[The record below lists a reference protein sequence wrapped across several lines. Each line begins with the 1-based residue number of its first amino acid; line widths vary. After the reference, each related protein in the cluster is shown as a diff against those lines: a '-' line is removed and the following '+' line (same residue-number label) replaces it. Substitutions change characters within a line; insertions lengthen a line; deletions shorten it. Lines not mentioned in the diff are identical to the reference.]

1 MVRYGMLDC
10 AVRKQFFKQ
19 YGGKMCHKC
28 REVNDKKHRVNEC
41 VPYESMN
48 WHYCDMKINFEDLLC
63 KSDEKVLNVVQSILS
78 MWDLE
83 RGRNVIRTANS
94 A

>member
-1 MVRYGMLDC
+1 
-10 AVRKQFFKQ
+10 
-19 YGGKMCHKC
+19 MCCKC
-28 REVNDKKHRVNEC
+28 CVVDDEKHRINEC

-48 WHYCDMKINFEDLLC
+48 WRDCDIKINFEDLLC